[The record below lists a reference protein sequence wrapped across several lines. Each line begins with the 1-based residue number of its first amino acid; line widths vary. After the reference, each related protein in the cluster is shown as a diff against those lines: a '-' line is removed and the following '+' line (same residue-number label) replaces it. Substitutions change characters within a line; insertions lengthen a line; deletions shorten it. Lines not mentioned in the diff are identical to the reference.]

1 MTYGGDGYVERQP
14 GCPQNRP
21 PGYLTLVFGEHTL
34 ILWAVS
40 LLLSKCVGLSL
51 FVFVTLHV
59 AAIKFANY
67 V

>member
-1 MTYGGDGYVERQP
+1 VTYGGDGYVERQP

-21 PGYLTLVFGEHTL
+21 PRYLTLVFGVHTL

-40 LLLSKCVGLSL
+40 FMLSKCVGRPL
-51 FVFVTLHV
+51 FVFLPSRV
-59 AAIKFANY
+59 AAIRFANY